1 MSNDIR
7 LSINEKRSGLI
18 SDKVKL
24 LNLEHFKKDFGCF
37 PGIQKYTIYD
47 FSTIYSTIENLN
59 TLDTYQKNI
68 LLVRFN
74 RICSFIKNKY
84 YYIRFYYT
92 ASKIYV
98 IITGII
104 NPALLSINVQSNT
117 FWYDYVY
124 WLVWILQIMVSLVTA
139 LSSFY
144 KWDKKYFTYKAY
156 KMKIEQELWL
166 YLELIG
172 RYSRINNSCRK
183 EVTLGYT
190 THETKLNLFLFRLE
204 YLFKRLKDAD
214 LDIEITED
222 EGSRDST
229 VAINNKI
236 APRPNDDEDDLSGF
250 TEDAQHSNLLSATG
264 DATSKTQDKNKNK
277 NKDKDKNKNSISK
290 ISKLQHSVKKF
301 LKRSQDKKKTETEE
315 KSTELTEDIPKP
327 TEDASEATED
337 KLTKDKSPK
346 DKHTPDEEEETP
358 PIPVDV

>member
-1 MSNDIR
+1 MSSDIR

-124 WLVWILQIMVSLVTA
+124 WLVWVLQIMVSLVTA

-172 RYSRINNSCRK
+172 RYSRINNNCKK

-250 TEDAQHSNLLSATG
+250 AEDDVQHSNLLSATG
-264 DATSKTQDKNKNK
+264 GAPPVKTTQD
-277 NKDKDKNKNSISK
+277 KNSISK
-290 ISKLQHSVKKF
+290 ISKLQKSVKKF
-301 LKRSQDKKKTETEE
+301 LKLTRDKKKTETGEE
-315 KSTELTEDIPKP
+315 TAEPTGDGETEAKTAEP
-327 TEDASEATED
+327 S
-337 KLTKDKSPK
+337 
-346 DKHTPDEEEETP
+346 EETP
-358 PIPVDV
+358 PTPVDV

>member
-1 MSNDIR
+1 MSEVKVDVNDER
-7 LSINEKRSGLI
+7 PLFSNSVR
-18 SDKVKL
+18 L
-24 LNLEHFKKDFGCF
+24 LNLEHFKKKFGCC

-47 FSTIYSTIENLN
+47 FSTIYSTIKNLN

-74 RICSFIKNKY
+74 RICSFIKKKY
-84 YYIRFYYT
+84 SYISFYYS

-104 NPALLSINVQSNT
+104 NPALLSINVQSDT
-117 FWYDYVY
+117 FWYEYVY

-172 RYSRINNSCRK
+172 RYSRINNSCKR
-183 EVTLGYT
+183 ESALGYT
-190 THETKLNLFLFRLE
+190 THETKINLFLFRLE

-222 EGSRDST
+222 ESSRDNT
-229 VAINNKI
+229 AAINNKF
-236 APRPNDDEDDLSGF
+236 APSSNTGNDELDDFVDETDNPDGNIPNELLYSKK
-250 TEDAQHSNLLSATG
+250 ESNV
-264 DATSKTQDKNKNK
+264 NP
-277 NKDKDKNKNSISK
+277 ISK
-290 ISKLQHSVKKF
+290 ISKLQRAVKKY
-301 LKRSQDKKKTETEE
+301 LKGKKDKP
-315 KSTELTEDIPKP
+315 IPK
-327 TEDASEATED
+327 ED
-337 KLTKDKSPK
+337 KPEDEVKETKA
-346 DKHTPDEEEETP
+346 E
-358 PIPVDV
+358 